1 MPSPCAVAETG
12 AGADDPFC
20 SLAGASI
27 GLFIFVVGGA
37 AYLTFQEQQS
47 KKSIEEEDTKPRLPT
62 LAELEAEG
70 VRDEDAL
77 MNAADMPA
85 ATNRNERRQNK
96 KLLKKRVEPQQD
108 RARSRYTLNNYNF
121 RVSPSPGIDPGTAQ
135 RPTQAAPRRR
145 LPADLRAVQQT
156 QRPARGGACSRGR
169 AAGVARR
176 RVSVGRPYRG
186 RLGGHPCEF
195 GIRG

>member
-1 MPSPCAVAETG
+1 MNALPVYALAETG
-12 AGADDPFC
+12 AGADDPFLL

-70 VRDEDAL
+70 VRDEAAL

-108 RARSRYTLNNYNF
+108 RARF
-121 RVSPSPGIDPGTAQ
+121 
-135 RPTQAAPRRR
+135 
-145 LPADLRAVQQT
+145 
-156 QRPARGGACSRGR
+156 
-169 AAGVARR
+169 
-176 RVSVGRPYRG
+176 
-186 RLGGHPCEF
+186 
-195 GIRG
+195 

>member
-1 MPSPCAVAETG
+1 MIIRHRGSSKPSLRLARLLKRRKMRPATVLCLCLATARAFTRPHLRRAPTVRRQAVDVNALPFYTVAETG
-12 AGADDPFC
+12 AGADDPFLL

-70 VRDEDAL
+70 VRDEAAL

-108 RARSRYTLNNYNF
+108 RARF
-121 RVSPSPGIDPGTAQ
+121 
-135 RPTQAAPRRR
+135 
-145 LPADLRAVQQT
+145 
-156 QRPARGGACSRGR
+156 
-169 AAGVARR
+169 
-176 RVSVGRPYRG
+176 
-186 RLGGHPCEF
+186 
-195 GIRG
+195 

>member
-1 MPSPCAVAETG
+1 MRPATVLGLCLATAHAFTRPQTRRAPTVRRQAVDLKAVPVYALAETG
-12 AGADDPFC
+12 AGADDPFLL

-70 VRDEDAL
+70 VRDEAAL

-108 RARSRYTLNNYNF
+108 RARF
-121 RVSPSPGIDPGTAQ
+121 
-135 RPTQAAPRRR
+135 
-145 LPADLRAVQQT
+145 
-156 QRPARGGACSRGR
+156 
-169 AAGVARR
+169 
-176 RVSVGRPYRG
+176 
-186 RLGGHPCEF
+186 
-195 GIRG
+195 

>member
-1 MPSPCAVAETG
+1 MKPATTVLCCLATAHAFTRPQTRRAPTVRRQAVDINALPLYTVAETG
-12 AGADDPFC
+12 AGADDPFLL

-27 GLFIFVVGGA
+27 GLFAFVVVGA

-70 VRDEDAL
+70 VCDEDAL

-108 RARSRYTLNNYNF
+108 RARF
-121 RVSPSPGIDPGTAQ
+121 
-135 RPTQAAPRRR
+135 
-145 LPADLRAVQQT
+145 
-156 QRPARGGACSRGR
+156 
-169 AAGVARR
+169 
-176 RVSVGRPYRG
+176 
-186 RLGGHPCEF
+186 
-195 GIRG
+195 

>member
-1 MPSPCAVAETG
+1 MKIATTVLCCLATVHAFTRPQTRRAPTVRRQAVDVRALPFFAVAETG
-12 AGADDPFC
+12 AGADDPFLL

-108 RARSRYTLNNYNF
+108 RARF
-121 RVSPSPGIDPGTAQ
+121 
-135 RPTQAAPRRR
+135 
-145 LPADLRAVQQT
+145 
-156 QRPARGGACSRGR
+156 
-169 AAGVARR
+169 
-176 RVSVGRPYRG
+176 
-186 RLGGHPCEF
+186 
-195 GIRG
+195 

>member
-1 MPSPCAVAETG
+1 VRRQAVDINALPLYTVAETG
-12 AGADDPFC
+12 AGADDPFLL

-27 GLFIFVVGGA
+27 GLFAFVVVGA

-108 RARSRYTLNNYNF
+108 RARF
-121 RVSPSPGIDPGTAQ
+121 
-135 RPTQAAPRRR
+135 
-145 LPADLRAVQQT
+145 
-156 QRPARGGACSRGR
+156 
-169 AAGVARR
+169 
-176 RVSVGRPYRG
+176 
-186 RLGGHPCEF
+186 
-195 GIRG
+195 

>member
-1 MPSPCAVAETG
+1 MQLITAAVYCLATAHAFTRPHTRRAPTVRRQAVDVRALPFYTVAETG
-12 AGADDPFC
+12 AGADDPFLL

-108 RARSRYTLNNYNF
+108 RARF
-121 RVSPSPGIDPGTAQ
+121 
-135 RPTQAAPRRR
+135 
-145 LPADLRAVQQT
+145 
-156 QRPARGGACSRGR
+156 
-169 AAGVARR
+169 
-176 RVSVGRPYRG
+176 
-186 RLGGHPCEF
+186 
-195 GIRG
+195 

>member
-1 MPSPCAVAETG
+1 MKPATTVLCCLATAHAFTRPQTRRAPTVRRQAVDINALPLYTVAETG
-12 AGADDPFC
+12 AGADDPFLL

-27 GLFIFVVGGA
+27 GLFAFVVVGA

-96 KLLKKRVEPQQD
+96 KLLKS
-108 RARSRYTLNNYNF
+108 AR
-121 RVSPSPGIDPGTAQ
+121 
-135 RPTQAAPRRR
+135 
-145 LPADLRAVQQT
+145 
-156 QRPARGGACSRGR
+156 R
-169 AAGVARR
+169 AAAGPGAVLA
-176 RVSVGRPYRG
+176 
-186 RLGGHPCEF
+186 
-195 GIRG
+195 

>member
-1 MPSPCAVAETG
+1 MKPATTVLCCLATAHAFTRPNLRRAPTVRRRAVDINALPFYTVAETG
-12 AGADDPFC
+12 AGADDPFLL

-62 LAELEAEG
+62 LAELEAQG
-70 VRDEDAL
+70 VTDDVEL

-108 RARSRYTLNNYNF
+108 RARF
-121 RVSPSPGIDPGTAQ
+121 
-135 RPTQAAPRRR
+135 
-145 LPADLRAVQQT
+145 
-156 QRPARGGACSRGR
+156 
-169 AAGVARR
+169 
-176 RVSVGRPYRG
+176 
-186 RLGGHPCEF
+186 
-195 GIRG
+195 